1 MIVRYVFFI
10 VCLLFVIFFT
20 FQNSG
25 SEAQDEVI
33 NSNTL
38 DNVITNKTGT
48 FSSVYFQDSL
58 RGALLERKTN
68 DNLKSSVLQELYIR
82 GLAKEVDQMITFF
95 LPFDLHSFDCGAPDC
110 YSTDITFKIPLSNP
124 ISFPSQIQF
133 KLREHGCGIDE
144 EIIIEDVFDLMEEST
159 EYVNYYSDNIK
170 GSLVILGTKRGLYFF
185 PNVTPGGIAVNEI
198 EKLLE
203 SLEESMKMTNQIPY
217 QSTIMI
223 KKEYDSFF

>member
-1 MIVRYVFFI
+1 MIMRYMFFGVF
-10 VCLLFVIFFT
+10 LLFVISCT

-38 DNVITNKTGT
+38 DNVIENKADLIN
-48 FSSVYFQDSL
+48 FQDSL

-82 GLAKEVDQMITFF
+82 GLVKEVDQMIEFS

-110 YSTDITFKIPLSNP
+110 YSTDITFKMPLSNP
-124 ISFPSQIQF
+124 INFPNQIQF
-133 KLREHGCGIDE
+133 KLKEHGCEIDE
-144 EIIIEDVFDLMEEST
+144 EIIIEDVFSLMEEST

-170 GSLVILGTKRGLYFF
+170 GSLIILGVERNVYFF

-203 SLEESMKMTNQIPY
+203 SLEESIEMTDQIPY

-223 KKEYDSFF
+223 KNEYDSFF